1 MSGDLSL
8 HHLSLHS
15 SLSLFTIMQEWMYSL
30 QQQPFHPSPLLGL
43 LEESSTSSLGIAST
57 ILFSRLLVMPFK
69 WCLLCL
75 EELHPSAS
83 SPGCSSPS
91 RHHFPVSSPIQQH
104 GQIGLSTLSWAKELR
119 IFWYGDKS
127 QDLSSLVVPKIL
139 NMEGKHGSLENGF
152 SYECRSLLIKA
163 LHYLIERSVWKF
175 FPLFGY
181 KMVLTNNF

>member
-1 MSGDLSL
+1 
-8 HHLSLHS
+8 
-15 SLSLFTIMQEWMYSL
+15 MQEWMYSL
-30 QQQPFHPSPLLGL
+30 QLLFHPSPLLGL
-43 LEESSTSSLGIAST
+43 LEESSTSSLGIASM

-75 EELHPSAS
+75 EEHLALVVHLHPAIISQCLPQS
-83 SPGCSSPS
+83 NT
-91 RHHFPVSSPIQQH
+91 QH
-104 GQIGLSTLSWAKELR
+104 GQIGLSTLNWAKELR
-119 IFWYGDKS
+119 VFWYGDKS

-139 NMEGKHGSLENGF
+139 NMEGEHGSLENGF

-163 LHYLIERSVWKF
+163 LHNLIERSVWKF